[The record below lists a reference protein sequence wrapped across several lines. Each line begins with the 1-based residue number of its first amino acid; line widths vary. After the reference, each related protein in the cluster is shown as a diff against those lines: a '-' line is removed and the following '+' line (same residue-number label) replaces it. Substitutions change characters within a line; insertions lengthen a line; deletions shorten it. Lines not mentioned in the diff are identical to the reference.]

1 MRKKLY
7 IVRREA
13 GGIGGAEKVANKFAE
28 AFSEH
33 FDTHLISA
41 GSTINNIQI
50 KGTSGPSWW
59 KCLKF
64 AISSNQF
71 IKKNPNSL
79 ILSME
84 RGVPGAIYRAGDGV
98 HKVWI
103 KHKYGSSRKWIF
115 NPLHWTLPLLEKH
128 SIEESTMIVPNSQM
142 VKQHI
147 IDGYDVHANKL
158 KVIYNGYDSNIY
170 YPLSFSQRKS
180 LRQKLHIDNNNINF
194 LFSGSGWERKGL
206 HVAIRF
212 LAEIKIAG
220 KNPFLWVAGK
230 GNKEKY
236 NKVAKQHGVV
246 QRVKFLGSVQGIN
259 QWYQAADYM
268 ILPTALDPFS
278 NSCLESLACGCPI
291 ITSNMNGAAELVK
304 DKINGFILKTNS
316 GKEFKHLAE
325 IIARR
330 NNNHSPLKNNETFQ
344 YPSLKEEIEDYINIL
359 MET

>member
-1 MRKKLY
+1 
-7 IVRREA
+7 
-13 GGIGGAEKVANKFAE
+13 
-28 AFSEH
+28 
-33 FDTHLISA
+33 
-41 GSTINNIQI
+41 
-50 KGTSGPSWW
+50 
-59 KCLKF
+59 
-64 AISSNQF
+64 
-71 IKKNPNSL
+71 
-79 ILSME
+79 ME

-147 IDGYDVHANKL
+147 IDGYDVPANKL

-278 NSCLESLACGCPI
+278 NSCLESLACG
-291 ITSNMNGAAELVK
+291 
-304 DKINGFILKTNS
+304 
-316 GKEFKHLAE
+316 
-325 IIARR
+325 
-330 NNNHSPLKNNETFQ
+330 
-344 YPSLKEEIEDYINIL
+344 
-359 MET
+359 

>member
-41 GSTINNIQI
+41 GSTINDIQI

-84 RGVPGAIYRAGDGV
+84 RGVPGAIYRAWDGV

-103 KHKYGSSRKWIF
+103 KHKYGSSRKWNF

-128 SIEESTMIVPNSQM
+128 SIEESTTIVPNSQM

-147 IDGYDVHANKL
+147 LDHYDVPTDKL

-180 LRQKLHIDNNNINF
+180 LRQKLHIDNNDLKFIPNEMSRELLTSIVNVTPQN
-194 LFSGSGWERKGL
+194 LREKL
-206 HVAIRF
+206 NALV
-212 LAEIKIAG
+212 LNKNKLMEIAQ
-220 KNPFLWVAGK
+220 LDLYYS
-230 GNKEKY
+230 NKWHTPTS
-236 NKVAKQHGVV
+236 VAK
-246 QRVKFLGSVQGIN
+246 
-259 QWYQAADYM
+259 
-268 ILPTALDPFS
+268 
-278 NSCLESLACGCPI
+278 
-291 ITSNMNGAAELVK
+291 LVP
-304 DKINGFILKTNS
+304 
-316 GKEFKHLAE
+316 H
-325 IIARR
+325 
-330 NNNHSPLKNNETFQ
+330 
-344 YPSLKEEIEDYINIL
+344 YIQN
-359 MET
+359 